1 MRTIFFTGKGGV
13 GKTSIAAAT
22 ACRLAEAGQEVLIM
36 STDQAHSLSDSF
48 EQPIGCEETL
58 LAPHLYG
65 LEIDVVRENEA
76 AWGKLQAYLQA
87 LLTVKSEQ
95 LLEAEELLV
104 FPGLE
109 ELFALLKVL
118 EIKESGRYDV
128 LIVDCAPTGETL
140 SLLRFPEMFGQ
151 LVEKVL
157 PVKRKAAKIAGPAVS
172 RLTQIPMPKDEVFD
186 EIERLTK
193 RLEQLKAF
201 MSDSAQVTLRLVTT
215 TERIVIRETKRSFT
229 WLHLYGYPVDAVIV
243 NRLYPPKALAGY
255 FAAWQPLQEQGL
267 RDIRE
272 SFSGRPIFTLEL
284 QAQELKGKAALLQA
298 AEALYG
304 EQDPL
309 PVLASETIFTLKRE
323 AKGYR
328 LTWSLPFADKA
339 DLDITQQGDEL
350 VVGVE
355 NGWRRL
361 LLPEPVRGRTVVKAI
376 FQEGLL
382 TLWLE

>member
-22 ACRLAEAGQEVLIM
+22 ACRLAQAGQQVLIM

-48 EQPIGCEETL
+48 EQPIGSEETL

-76 AWGKLQAYLQA
+76 AWGKLKAYLQA
-87 LLTVKSEQ
+87 LLTVRSEQ

-118 EIKESGRYDV
+118 EIKESGRFDV

-172 RLTQIPMPKDEVFD
+172 KLTQISMPQDEVFD

-193 RLEQLKAF
+193 RLEQLKAL
-201 MSDSAQVTLRLVTT
+201 MSDASQVTLRLVTT
-215 TERIVIRETKRSFT
+215 AERIVIRETKRSFT

-243 NRLYPPKALAGY
+243 NRLYPPEALAGY
-255 FAAWQPLQEQGL
+255 FAAWQPLQAQGL
-267 RDIRE
+267 QDIRE

-284 QAQELKGKAALLQA
+284 QTEELKGKAALLQA
-298 AEALYG
+298 AEKLYG

-309 PVLASETIFTLKRE
+309 PVLAAETIFTLKRE
-323 AKGYR
+323 AEGYR
-328 LTWSLPFADKA
+328 LTWSLPFADKT
-339 DLDITQQGDEL
+339 DLDITQQADEL

-355 NGWRRL
+355 NSWRRL

-376 FQEGLL
+376 YQEGLL